1 MDATLLLQAYTN
13 TKFLPVLH
21 GQVPGPLSGDE
32 AHRRANTQES
42 WVLGQ
47 RRFSSLVRGDEGRSC
62 YDGSQRRNSG
72 NHSESENV
80 EITEGCMWMAQ
91 RAEEVENSTRSMQTP
106 RPPKTPPPPSQDL
119 WTFTLDGQPPAPTAL
134 QRARDLTFRPEA
146 ECGTSSARRAT
157 AALEESLEGV
167 DEEIRRIGERNRAEQ
182 PERERERERERDILH
197 MHFVPWD
204 LPVVDYNSTSTYTR
218 NAETLPTNPR
228 HKF

>member
-1 MDATLLLQAYTN
+1 
-13 TKFLPVLH
+13 
-21 GQVPGPLSGDE
+21 
-32 AHRRANTQES
+32 
-42 WVLGQ
+42 
-47 RRFSSLVRGDEGRSC
+47 
-62 YDGSQRRNSG
+62 
-72 NHSESENV
+72 
-80 EITEGCMWMAQ
+80 MAQ

-182 PERERERERERDILH
+182 P
-197 MHFVPWD
+197 
-204 LPVVDYNSTSTYTR
+204 VVDYNSTSTYTR